1 MLKESGMV
9 FESVTI
15 SLQEYRD
22 LIVAKAKVEA
32 LVAYIK
38 TDSYV
43 SKETA
48 LAILGEGAVECAIE
62 E

>member
-1 MLKESGMV
+1 MEAKESGMV

-15 SLQEYRD
+15 SLREYRD
-22 LIVAKAKVEA
+22 LIAAKAKAEA

-43 SKETA
+43 SKDTA
-48 LAILGEGAVECAIE
+48 LAILGEEQ
-62 E
+62 